1 MEKSN
6 KSSKLILIGSSA
18 FLSLIVVGYGVMSYQ
33 LSTRISEL
41 QESLTVTSSS
51 VVDVN
56 TIIQDLT
63 ASQKKVIEKQ
73 LELSAAVEKAELSV
87 AELGNSMPEAAAKRI
102 AIETDKVAT
111 EVVGL
116 KEEVNHVHQHITK
129 VSNVTDLLNE
139 QISKVELEL
148 ANAKKLNSDV
158 EALVTL
164 EREKY
169 LGVLERQT
177 DLQERQRGEAVVP
190 RDPNLI
196 FYSIETTK
204 K

>member
-1 MEKSN
+1 MN
-6 KSSKLILIGSSA
+6 
-18 FLSLIVVGYGVMSYQ
+18 YQ

-56 TIIQDLT
+56 TILQDL
-63 ASQKKVIEKQ
+63 AVSQKEVVEKQ
-73 LELSAAVEKAELSV
+73 AELSAAVEKADLSV
-87 AELGNSMPEAAAKRI
+87 AELRNSMPEAAAKRI

-111 EVVGL
+111 EVVAL
-116 KEEVNHVHQHITK
+116 KEEVNHVHQYITK

-169 LGVLERQT
+169 LDVLERQT
-177 DLQERQRGEAVVP
+177 DLQQRQKGTAVVP